1 MESLKG
7 KRIVIT
13 GGTGYVGN
21 LLTRKLQEAKA
32 ELYVF
37 DIIPPCERIQ
47 EVTYHNVNLL
57 EYDLLNKLIK
67 QINPQKVFHLAASLN
82 RTRDYNAIDGILDIN
97 LRGTNN
103 ILRALQDIDYTS
115 FIYTSTS
122 EVYGNQT
129 ITPSKEDMAL
139 QPASPY
145 SLSKAAAELSIQTFS
160 KIYNKPYTILRLFN
174 IYGPNLPE
182 SFFIPQLISALRKNE
197 DFNMTE
203 GEQKRDF
210 IFIDDIIDALIVA
223 ATDKNASNQ
232 IFNISSGESTS
243 LRELALYIQ
252 KLIPSKASIN
262 FGAIPYRENEVWD
275 MVGNNSKIKETIS
288 FVNKIC
294 LSDGLRKLING

>member
-37 DIIPPCERIQ
+37 DIIPPYERIQ

-67 QINPQKVFHLAASLN
+67 QINPQKIFHLAASLN
-82 RTRDYNAIDGILDIN
+82 RTRDYNTIDGILDIN

-122 EVYGNQT
+122 EVYGNQA
-129 ITPSKEDMAL
+129 ITPFKEDMAL

-160 KIYNKPYTILRLFN
+160 KIDNKPYTILRLFN
-174 IYGPNLPE
+174 IFGPNLPE

-210 IFIDDIIDALIVA
+210 VFIDDIIDVLIVA
-223 ATDKNASNQ
+223 ATDKNANNQ
-232 IFNISSGESTS
+232 IFNICSGESTS

-275 MVGNNSKIKETIS
+275 MVGSNAKIKETMS
-288 FVNKIC
+288 FVNKID
-294 LSDGLRKLING
+294 LSDGLKKLING